1 MNDLSINTYEFYT
14 VSKTGILRKICM
26 RNTKKKKKF
35 CKKYFHLVV
44 VVGPTRY
51 CFVTNYIT
59 INSLLCL

>member
-44 VVGPTRY
+44 VV
-51 CFVTNYIT
+51 
-59 INSLLCL
+59 

>member
-26 RNTKKKKKF
+26 RNTKKNLH
-35 CKKYFHLVV
+35 KKYFHLVE
-44 VVGPTRY
+44 VVGRTRY

>member
-26 RNTKKKKKF
+26 RNKKKF

-44 VVGPTRY
+44 VVRRTRY